1 MRHFKWLRDWTGLC
15 FRPGR
20 RVTGDVLQFRK
31 LLKVQVIGTQTKM
44 HLYRTR
50 NCSETVPR
58 FQASKKMVTKCMAF
72 ITPHKEVAQAENRNS
87 LQSAYIILCPLEL
100 PYMTE

>member
-1 MRHFKWLRDWTGLC
+1 MRHFKWLRDWTGFC
-15 FRPGR
+15 FRPGQ
-20 RVTGDVLQFRK
+20 RVTRDVLQSRK

-44 HLYRTR
+44 HLLELGVVLRQ
-50 NCSETVPR
+50 SQDFKQV
-58 FQASKKMVTKCMAF
+58 KKMVTKCMAF

-87 LQSAYIILCPLEL
+87 LQTAYIILCPLEL